1 MTPSSEVS
9 PDKTAASGRVPPL
22 SIEQEELRG
31 ISRTVAEIHWL
42 LLILVLLYV
51 IFGNADKFAE
61 AAVLSASFFFAAFVM
76 FFRYANV
83 YKRESRWKVAL
94 ETWAMIGYIT
104 WVCFYTGG
112 LASPL
117 LNTYLLPVI
126 TSALTLGKFTTLVE
140 VGLIAACQVYLGGT
154 FSAEKLLSLAFLGS
168 FAAQI
173 APVILVA
180 YIVTM
185 FSADI
190 RFGLSKAKLLAETD
204 ELTGLLNMRGFSIAA
219 NRLFGQALRYNRAAS
234 VLMIDSD
241 NLKMVNDTYGHEA
254 GNRLLRMITRLVQ
267 AELRY
272 TDVLARYG
280 GDEFIVLLP
289 ETPVKGAAE
298 VAGRIRDAIAGAPLE
313 LGGAQVKCTVSIGIA
328 GHPADGNTLDAV
340 AARADR
346 AMYQAKQ
353 AGRNRVLMFS
363 AAQEESAAAPGTAG
377 NRRGAA
383 AGASAADPT

>member
-1 MTPSSEVS
+1 MSINQPPGPAAANGRTP
-9 PDKTAASGRVPPL
+9 TL

-31 ISRTVAEIHWL
+31 IARTVAEIHWL

-51 IFGNADKFAE
+51 IFGDADAEAE
-61 AAVLSASFFFAAFVM
+61 AAVMSASFFYAAFIM
-76 FFRYANV
+76 TFRYASF
-83 YKRESRWKVAL
+83 YKHESRWKVAF

-104 WVCFYTGG
+104 WVCLYTGG

-126 TSALTLGKFTTLVE
+126 TAALALAKITTLIE
-140 VGLIAACQVYLGGT
+140 VALIAACQVYLGGS
-154 FSAEKLLSLAFLGS
+154 FSPDKLLSLPFVGG

-173 APVILVA
+173 APVLLVA

-190 RFGLSKAKLLAETD
+190 RYGLNRAKLLSETD
-204 ELTGLLNMRGFSIAA
+204 ELTGLLNMRGFSIVA
-219 NRLFGQALRYNRAAS
+219 NRLFGQALRYKRAVS

-241 NLKMVNDTYGHEA
+241 NLKAVNDSYGHEA
-254 GNRLLRMITRLVQ
+254 GNRLLRQLTRLVL

-289 ETPVKGAAE
+289 ETPPKGALE
-298 VAGRIRDAIAGAPLE
+298 VASRIRDAVAGVPLE
-313 LGGAQVKCTVSIGIA
+313 LEGKPVSSSVSVGVA
-328 GHPADGNTLDAV
+328 AHPADGNTLDALV
-340 AARADR
+340 ARADR
-346 AMYQAKQ
+346 AMYQAKK
-353 AGRNRVLMFS
+353 AGRNRVVEFS
-363 AAQEESAAAPGTAG
+363 AVLPEGP
-377 NRRGAA
+377 R
-383 AGASAADPT
+383 AD

>member
-1 MTPSSEVS
+1 MSTNPPPEVVR
-9 PDKTAASGRVPPL
+9 PAARSF
-22 SIEQEELRG
+22 EQEEMRG

-51 IFGNADKFAE
+51 IFGDGDKEAE
-61 AAVLSASFFFAAFVM
+61 AAVISASFFYGAFVM
-76 FFRYANV
+76 SFRYANF

-94 ETWAMIGYIT
+94 ETWGMIGFIT
-104 WVCFYTGG
+104 WVCYFTGG

-126 TSALTLGKFTTLVE
+126 TSALTLGKITTLIE
-140 VGLIAACQVYLGGT
+140 VALIAACHVFLGGS
-154 FSAEKLLSLAFLGS
+154 FAAEKLLSLAFLGG

-173 APVILVA
+173 APVLLVA

-190 RFGLSKAKLLAETD
+190 RYGLSKAKLLSETD
-204 ELTGLLNMRGFSIAA
+204 ELTGLLNMRGFSIVA
-219 NRLFGQALRYNRAAS
+219 NRLFGQALRYSRSAS

-241 NLKMVNDTYGHEA
+241 NLKVVNDTHGHEA
-254 GNRLLRMITRLVQ
+254 GNQLLRQLTRLVL

-289 ETPVKGAAE
+289 ETPPKGALE
-298 VAGRIRDAIAGAPLE
+298 VAGRIRDAVASAPLE
-313 LGGAQVKCTVSIGIA
+313 LDGKRVSCTVSIGIA

-353 AGRNRVLMFS
+353 AGRNRVVQF
-363 AAQEESAAAPGTAG
+363 EAPAIT
-377 NRRGAA
+377 
-383 AGASAADPT
+383 

>member
-1 MTPSSEVS
+1 MPITP
-9 PDKTAASGRVPPL
+9 PANPAAARSHGDTP

-51 IFGNADKFAE
+51 IFGAADKFAE
-61 AAVLSASFFFAAFVM
+61 TAVIAASFFYAAFIM
-76 FFRYANV
+76 AFRYANF
-83 YKRESRWKVAL
+83 YKSESRWKVAL
-94 ETWAMIGYIT
+94 ETWVMIGYIT
-104 WVCFYTGG
+104 WVCLHTGG
-112 LASPL
+112 LESPL

-126 TSALTLGKFTTLVE
+126 TSALTLGKLTTLVE
-140 VGLIAACQVYLGGT
+140 VALIAACQVYLGGS
-154 FSAEKLLSLAFLGS
+154 FSMDKLLSLAFLGG
-168 FAAQI
+168 FAAQV
-173 APVILVA
+173 APVLLVA

-190 RFGLSKAKLLAETD
+190 RFGLSRAKLLAETD

-241 NLKMVNDTYGHEA
+241 NLKTVNDSHGHEA
-254 GNRLLRMITRLVQ
+254 GNRLLRQLTRLVQ

-289 ETPVKGAAE
+289 ETPGKGAFE
-298 VAGRIRDAIAGAPLE
+298 VAGRIRDAVAGAPLD
-313 LGGAQVKCTVSIGIA
+313 LDGRRVNCSVSIGIA
-328 GHPADGNTLDAV
+328 THPADGSTLDAV
-340 AARADR
+340 VARADR

-353 AGRNRVLMFS
+353 SGRNRVMQFEVTEPS
-363 AAQEESAAAPGTAG
+363 KT
-377 NRRGAA
+377 
-383 AGASAADPT
+383 T

>member
-1 MTPSSEVS
+1 MSINPTPEEA
-9 PDKTAASGRVPPL
+9 AASRRATAP

-42 LLILVLLYV
+42 LLILVLLFI
-51 IFGNADKFAE
+51 IFGGADKLAE
-61 AAVLSASFFFAAFVM
+61 AAVIAATFFYAAFVM
-76 FFRYANV
+76 AFRYANLHM
-83 YKRESRWKVAL
+83 RESRWKVAF
-94 ETWAMIGYIT
+94 ETWAMIAYIT
-104 WVCFYTGG
+104 WVCLYTGG

-126 TSALTLGKFTTLVE
+126 TAALTLGKLTTLVE
-140 VGLIAACQVYLGGT
+140 VALIAACQVYLGGN
-154 FSAEKLLSLAFLGS
+154 FSADSLLSLAFLGG

-173 APVILVA
+173 APVLLVA
-180 YIVTM
+180 YIVSM

-190 RFGLSKAKLLAETD
+190 RYGLSRAKLLSETD

-241 NLKMVNDTYGHEA
+241 NLKAVNDAYGHDA
-254 GNRLLRMITRLVQ
+254 GNRLLRQLTRLVQ

-289 ETPVKGAAE
+289 ETPAKGAFE
-298 VAGRIRDAIAGAPLE
+298 VAARIRDSVASLPLE
-313 LGGAQVKCTVSIGIA
+313 IDGKRVASTVSIGLA
-328 GHPADGNTLDAV
+328 AHPSDGNSLDAV

-353 AGRNRVLMFS
+353 AGRNRVVQFN
-363 AAQEESAAAPGTAG
+363 ATPE
-377 NRRGAA
+377 
-383 AGASAADPT
+383 GASVG